1 MFEINKKTTLSK
13 CDKSSIGG
21 IDKPIQKL
29 CKIINDKENYYTT
42 SSCSGRIVLRD
53 GFEKTVSK
61 WLFVSHNLIKL
72 EEIKPFLN
80 NEEVWIRSEPMILHV
95 SCKTIED
102 AINLVNLARNN
113 GFKRAGI
120 QSLRKN
126 IVEISCSSSIVNT
139 ILSKNGK
146 ILVDENYLSIL
157 VDECNNK
164 LKKTHEKIKRFEEI
178 FKKIKN

>member
-1 MFEINKKTTLSK
+1 MFETNKKTTLSK

-21 IDKPIQKL
+21 IDKPIQDL
-29 CKIINDKENYYTT
+29 CNIINENDNYYTT

-53 GFEKTVSK
+53 GFEKTISK
-61 WLFVSHNLIKL
+61 WLFVSHNEIKL
-72 EEIKPFLN
+72 EDIKPFLN
-80 NEEVWIRSEPMILHV
+80 KKEVWIRSEPMILHIA
-95 SCKTIED
+95 CKTIDD

-113 GFKRAGI
+113 GFKRSGI

-126 IVEISCSSSIVNT
+126 IVEISCSSSIINT
-139 ILSKNGK
+139 ILTKDSKL
-146 ILVDENYLSIL
+146 LVDEEYLSIL